1 MSGDPAALRK
11 WASVTVPTLV
21 MDGTVFLGREEN
33 HVFFQ
38 HGADELAT
46 ILPHAKRRTLE
57 GQDHIPAD
65 DVLAA
70 ALQAFF
76 LG

>member
-70 ALQAFF
+70 ALPAFF